1 MQQVQNVYPLSDAA
15 LQRTLL
21 RSGHVTP
28 ASFLFTVIC
37 VLAVGILGRA
47 PLWQLAVVA
56 TVVTLLNFKALRHF
70 SEMLERRRG
79 LEVLLEDDRVV
90 LRRKGSQESA
100 IARAEVTKILE
111 VPGKCLWI
119 QTENVQKFISI
130 PTLVTGY
137 QELKSTLATWTAI
150 QHQRG
155 IPGWMYVGW
164 HTAFAV
170 YVSIL
175 LVRSPYVFLTLM
187 AVGTFYLLPLV
198 WLSIKS
204 WVRDGWNW
212 TTKIKTIEVRGQEVR
227 VFADPFWV
235 PAIPVVMLGALVFK
249 TFWIFN

>member
-15 LQRTLL
+15 LRRTLL

-47 PLWQLAVVA
+47 PLWPLAAIA
-56 TVVTLLNFKALRHF
+56 TVLTLLHFKALRHF
-70 SEMLERRRG
+70 SEVIERRQG
-79 LEVLLEDDRVV
+79 LEVLLENDRVV
-90 LRRKGSQESA
+90 LRRKGLLEST
-100 IARAEVTKILE
+100 IARAEVTRILE
-111 VPGKCLWI
+111 VPGNCLWL
-119 QTENVQKFISI
+119 QTENVQKFMSI

-137 QELKSTLATWTAI
+137 PELKSRLATWTPI

-155 IPGWMYVGW
+155 IPGWMYLGW
-164 HTAFAV
+164 YTAFAV
-170 YVSIL
+170 YFSIL
-175 LVRSPYVFLTLM
+175 LARSPYVFFPMM

-212 TTKIKTIEVRGQEVR
+212 TTRIKTIEVRGQEVT

-235 PAIPVVMLGALVFK
+235 PAIPVVMLGALVSK
-249 TFWIFN
+249 AFWIS